1 VTVVTLFG
9 INEIYYVGGMVRG
22 KEMGVYLSRK
32 VVIFIADLET
42 DNQWQKRERWKFW
55 RLLSWKVA
63 VWKSWFI

>member
-42 DNQWQKRERWKFW
+42 DNQ
-55 RLLSWKVA
+55 
-63 VWKSWFI
+63 